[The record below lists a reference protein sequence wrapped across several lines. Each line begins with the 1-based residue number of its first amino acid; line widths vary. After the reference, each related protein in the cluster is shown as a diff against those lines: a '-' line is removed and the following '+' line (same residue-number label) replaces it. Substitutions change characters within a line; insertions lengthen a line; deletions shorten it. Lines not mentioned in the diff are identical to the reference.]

1 MTIGQNIRRLRQ
13 ANGMTQWQLS
23 RKIGCTPG
31 RVYLIERGDVECDRA
46 IITAIAKALNVDEKE
61 ILR

>member
-23 RKIGCTPG
+23 RQIGCTPG
-31 RVYLIERGDVECDRA
+31 RVYWIERGDVECDRA
-46 IITAIAKALNVDEKE
+46 TITAIAKALNVDEKE

>member
-23 RKIGCTPG
+23 RQIGCTPG
-31 RVYLIERGDVECDRA
+31 RVYLIERGDVECDKTT
-46 IITAIAKALNVDEKE
+46 ISAIAKALNVDEKE